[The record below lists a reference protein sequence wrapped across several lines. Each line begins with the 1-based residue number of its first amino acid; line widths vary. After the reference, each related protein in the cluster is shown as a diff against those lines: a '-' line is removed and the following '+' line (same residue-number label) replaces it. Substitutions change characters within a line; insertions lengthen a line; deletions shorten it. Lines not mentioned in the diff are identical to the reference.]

1 MHWQRTLQTV
11 DVHCEGEIGRVIT
24 NGVLDIPGQTMAA
37 KLNHI
42 NTIDDSLRRL
52 LTHEPRGGPAG
63 SVVLL
68 TPPTIP
74 EANAGLI
81 VLQADQAH
89 AMSGSNAMCAVTAL
103 LETGMVEMKEPET
116 IVNLDTAAGSVR
128 AVASCRDG
136 RCKTISLD
144 MPPAI
149 VEAID
154 EELTTEDWGRIRYD
168 ICFGGVYYALV
179 DVSQFGISIEP
190 SSARTLAE
198 TGVLLRDLIRATR
211 PIQHPDIPEIKGV
224 AYVMFRDNEPDGTMR
239 TCTTM
244 WPGRVDRSPCGTGSA
259 ANLAAMYAR
268 GIVAPGDVHI
278 SRSIIDTEFKLRLL
292 SAKTTKDRVET
303 LAQISGR
310 CWIYGLSQIGLDVCD
325 PFPGGFLLSDTWG
338 HGIN

>member
-74 EANAGLI
+74 EADAGLI

-89 AMSGSNAMCAVTAL
+89 AMSGSNAMCAATAL
-103 LETGMVEMKEPET
+103 LETGMVKMREPET
-116 IVNLDTAAGSVR
+116 VVNFDTAAGPVR
-128 AVASCRDG
+128 AVALCQAG
-136 RCKTISLD
+136 RCQRVSLD
-144 MPPAI
+144 MPPAM
-149 VEAID
+149 VDGID
-154 EELTTEDWGRIRYD
+154 ENVETERWGKIQYD

-179 DVSQFGISIEP
+179 DVSQLGIRIEP

-198 TGVLLRDLIRATR
+198 TGVHLRDLIRAVR
-211 PIQHPDIPEIKGV
+211 PIQHPDIPEIEGV
-224 AYVMFRDNEPDGTMR
+224 AYVMFRDSEPDGAMR

-244 WPGRVDRSPCGTGSA
+244 WPGRVDRSPCGTGST

-268 GIVAPGDVHI
+268 EAVAPGDMRI
-278 SRSIIDTEFKLRLL
+278 SRSIIGSEFQIRLL
-292 SAKTTKDRVET
+292 SANTTDNRPET
-303 LAQISGR
+303 LARISGR
-310 CWIYGLSQIGLDVCD
+310 CWVYGLSQIGLDSCD
-325 PFPGGFLLSDTWG
+325 PFPDGFLLSDTWG
-338 HGIN
+338 PGIG